1 MSDTKVCGRAFC
13 YQCTQYTLPASECK
27 VLEGMQKTGPADLDT
42 LTPVVYDDVPDYLHP
57 IARYSLLAHLGK
69 LLKDG
74 RVCEDNGAWR
84 RT

>member
-1 MSDTKVCGRAFC
+1 MIQHR
-13 YQCTQYTLPASECK
+13 LMRECK